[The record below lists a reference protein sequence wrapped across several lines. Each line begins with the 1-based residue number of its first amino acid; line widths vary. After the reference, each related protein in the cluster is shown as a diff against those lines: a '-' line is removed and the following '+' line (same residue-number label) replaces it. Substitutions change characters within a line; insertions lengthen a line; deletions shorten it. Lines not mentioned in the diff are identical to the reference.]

1 MESLKRAL
9 EANITEL
16 TPNHARNKPVH
27 HSRHSQDNRILHLWK
42 NGLRKCEAPVKL
54 GCENVRYGQCMG
66 RIPRL
71 YIMKLVQV

>member
-16 TPNHARNKPVH
+16 TPNHARNKRVR

-42 NGLRKCEAPVKL
+42 NGLRKCEVSVKL
-54 GCENVRYGQCMG
+54 GCEMYDMG
-66 RIPRL
+66 SVWAEFRGCIS
-71 YIMKLVQV
+71 